1 MARLTERI
9 GTARRAVASLR
20 ELAEKSSLTIVE
32 RDAMLQRFEYS
43 VEAVWKAVQ
52 LHLREQEG
60 LDVGSPKGV
69 ARASLQ
75 TGILNEAQSHKAL
88 EMIED
93 RNLTVHTYEE
103 ALAQQIAAR
112 VPVYARLL
120 SSWIEAVASQP
131 SRD

>member
-9 GTARRAVASLR
+9 ATARLS
-20 ELAEKSSLTIVE
+20 
-32 RDAMLQRFEYS
+32 
-43 VEAVWKAVQ
+43 
-52 LHLREQEG
+52 
-60 LDVGSPKGV
+60 
-69 ARASLQ
+69 
-75 TGILNEAQSHKAL
+75 EAQSRKAV

-103 ALAQQIAAR
+103 ALARQIAAR
-112 VPVYARLL
+112 VPEYACLL